1 MARQFKIGVTHF
13 LQEGIENLRDCLRI
27 AFESAITHNIRKI
40 VIFTA
45 RGQGVRMAIEDFLP
59 LEQYRSIGLVAV
71 TFPVGKRFTDA
82 NRNPLIVEIAEPERA
97 LLAQYNVPIVR
108 AHLPFDPI
116 KGIYKERGV
125 LGQDL
130 SLVGNALSLFGGSM
144 SLCVQSAVMACDAG
158 VVEQGQ
164 HVIAMTS
171 DTAIVVQ
178 AAPTERLLCDL
189 VIREI
194 LCKPAILSIGRREN
208 ANQLALELEDAPP
221 QLEKAGENS
230 GSPMLEEGEASK

>member
-1 MARQFKIGVTHF
+1 
-13 LQEGIENLRDCLRI
+13 
-27 AFESAITHNIRKI
+27 
-40 VIFTA
+40 
-45 RGQGVRMAIEDFLP
+45 
-59 LEQYRSIGLVAV
+59 
-71 TFPVGKRFTDA
+71 
-82 NRNPLIVEIAEPERA
+82 
-97 LLAQYNVPIVR
+97 
-108 AHLPFDPI
+108 
-116 KGIYKERGV
+116 
-125 LGQDL
+125 
-130 SLVGNALSLFGGSM
+130 
-144 SLCVQSAVMACDAG
+144 
-158 VVEQGQ
+158 
-164 HVIAMTS
+164 MTS